1 MLSSKHWEW
10 KTCPHERTATSGRR
24 EEYNSL
30 SSVGENARSPLHK
43 RQFCPN
49 GWVAGL
55 WKPEEGKKKKK
66 KEAYS
71 YDKYCC
77 QNIEPLHHNKEDKSI
92 KLRFQNNYVS

>member
-30 SSVGENARSPLHK
+30 SSIGENARSPLHK
-43 RQFCPN
+43 QQFCPN

-55 WKPEEGKKKKK
+55 WKPEEGKRKKQ
-66 KEAYS
+66 S
-71 YDKYCC
+71 YDKLWC
-77 QNIEPLHHNKEDKSI
+77 QNIEPLYQNKEDKSI
-92 KLRFQNNYVS
+92 KLRFQNDYVS

>member
-30 SSVGENARSPLHK
+30 SSVGENARSSLHK

-66 KEAYS
+66 ACS
-71 YDKYCC
+71 YHKLWC
-77 QNIEPLHHNKEDKSI
+77 QNIEPLYHNKEDKSI

>member
-1 MLSSKHWEW
+1 MTHIKHGGSMSCSLHVLSSKHWEW

-43 RQFCPN
+43 RQFFPN

-55 WKPEEGKKKKK
+55 WKPEEGKKKH
-66 KEAYS
+66 
-71 YDKYCC
+71 
-77 QNIEPLHHNKEDKSI
+77 ILMI
-92 KLRFQNNYVS
+92 NYGAKI